1 LATFAPFLR
10 NLIMKIQILFA
21 LSAFFSI
28 SSFVQS
34 QTPITT
40 FKPESGIS
48 LTQNN
53 NLSTDDQVN
62 NILISFGEKLNS
74 NIISISDIE
83 EYSWK
88 ITNGDSF
95 NIHGIG
101 KQIMDVLFEIPGE
114 YNVELN
120 HTEKTNTKACNHS
133 SESIFYRLK
142 VLDSKYEFLFDEL
155 SLSKSI
161 TGNVESK
168 GLTLTIPVI
177 YSCYF
182 DKPGDSQGL
191 KMISSGVNTSI
202 IGEVVGKDT
211 PLQVGK
217 NLISFNLSGKATSNT
232 YIMFDFYNQDNLIQ
246 TYYIPNVIK

>member
-1 LATFAPFLR
+1 
-10 NLIMKIQILFA
+10 MKIQILFA

-34 QTPITT
+34 QTPNTT
-40 FKPESGIS
+40 LKPESVVS

-74 NIISISDIE
+74 NIIPISDIE

-101 KQIMDVLFEIPGE
+101 KQIFDVLFEIPGE

-120 HTEKTNTKACNHS
+120 HTEKTNTKACQHNN
-133 SESIFYRLK
+133 EKIAFRLK
-142 VLDSKYEFLFDEL
+142 VLEEKYELLFEEL
-155 SLSKSI
+155 TLSN
-161 TGNVESK
+161 TLVGNVESK
-168 GLTLTIPVI
+168 GIILSIPII
-177 YSCYF
+177 YSSYTN
-182 DKPGDSQGL
+182 KAGQLEGL
-191 KMISSGVNTSI
+191 NMISSGVNTSI

-217 NLISFNLSGKATSNT
+217 NLISFSLSGKATPNT
-232 YIMFDFYNQDNLIQ
+232 YIMFDFHNQDNLIQ
-246 TYYIPNVIK
+246 TYYLPNVIK